1 MMDHAG
7 GIGGVGGGGPSPGTD
22 AGRSDEV
29 RADRAGT
36 AQAARLDQTDL
47 AETMRAEPTPAER
60 AAGQARLEAEG
71 RRERERFERRAE
83 AGRMDAGARAGA
95 SPAAGGLD
103 GPEADPVTPGRIT
116 GSVKGVPSFGADDAA
131 LAQAA
136 ALARGAR
143 APAPGDWTP
152 EERAALD
159 RGAAQGAVDAGR
171 GWAAELM
178 GGVVQGATTAGQAA
192 VVALDRAARP
202 PAPTGNGLLDG
213 LNRVL
218 REANPLS
225 GALDLVDALIPD
237 AFADRQAASL
247 RAKGEAFVEEMR
259 ALPEVPAAVREK
271 LEADLALADALEEA
285 YQAGR
290 ADLSA
295 LEESARVRARALTE
309 AGILAAELGSVAAG
323 GAGAGLKLARGLAKL
338 DLGDVPGGALGALG
352 RAGEVGRSLAQD
364 VRAFARDERAGATLG
379 LEPGER
385 LDRATLDLVEARRSA
400 HARER
405 AHRIGDDARAEQMLG
420 ARAMRPGEW
429 NALEREAAE
438 LGATVERLPPARFA
452 ARVEAGGGNPQTARG
467 AFDPSTGALV
477 LRQDA
482 TPYEA
487 FHELQHARHW
497 AEVGSEEFGALSRY
511 EKEAYV
517 RDAIFARGGR
527 FSPVERGHAMDYVYK
542 VAQRD
547 GMVREEVDLPATAS
561 RADYEAYLRRTSPTG
576 SVTYDEFR
584 ALDEIFGR

>member
-1 MMDHAG
+1 MEDHAG
-7 GIGGVGGGGPSPGTD
+7 GIGGAGGGGPSPGTD

-36 AQAARLDQTDL
+36 AQAARLDRTDL

-83 AGRMDAGARAGA
+83 AGRMDAGARAGV

-103 GPEADPVTPGRIT
+103 GPEADPVAPGRIT

-171 GWAAELM
+171 GWAAELV

-218 REANPLS
+218 RQANPLS

-237 AFADRQAASL
+237 AFADRQVASL

-290 ADLSA
+290 ADLSV

-352 RAGEVGRSLAQD
+352 RAGEVSRSLAQD

-385 LDRATLDLVEARRSA
+385 LDR
-400 HARER
+400 ER
-405 AHRIGDDARAEQMLG
+405 LETARAERTLLAARRYEPGTAEGVGQPVGVDWMRRGIAEGG
-420 ARAMRPGEW
+420 APIPSQVAERLVGREFATFD
-429 NALEREAAE
+429 AYREAVWKEVAADPD
-438 LGATVERLPPARFA
+438 LARQFSAPNRA
-452 ARVEAGGGNPQTARG
+452 AMARG
-467 AFDPSTGALV
+467 RAPFAPPTEQIGG
-477 LRQDA
+477 RQRFELD
-482 TPYEA
+482 
-487 FHELQHARHW
+487 HIGQLQHAGAVYDADNLRIMTPRQHIERH
-497 AEVGSEEFGALSRY
+497 RN
-511 EKEAYV
+511 
-517 RDAIFARGGR
+517 D
-527 FSPVERGHAMDYVYK
+527 
-542 VAQRD
+542 
-547 GMVREEVDLPATAS
+547 
-561 RADYEAYLRRTSPTG
+561 
-576 SVTYDEFR
+576 
-584 ALDEIFGR
+584 